1 MQFIAQGPEEICLS
15 LEHQNPSITSG
26 SPFGRKKKNKEREGK
41 GGGGGELFAQDR
53 LTRYSVPLSPSGDV
67 PYPSEDMACGY

>member
-26 SPFGRKKKNKEREGK
+26 SPFGEKKARKGK
-41 GGGGGELFAQDR
+41 GKAGGGSFSLKIGLLGTPCLCR
-53 LTRYSVPLSPSGDV
+53 PSGDV
-67 PYPSEDMACGY
+67 PCASEDMACGY